1 MKFSALR
8 QLLTD
13 LGFREVPIQ
22 KPFIGFAHRDDPDA
36 WLTFPAYRGNA
47 RVAPHHLFAVRTLLD
62 GWGLME
68 AEDFDRLVGEAP
80 ARHPAPR

>member
-8 QLLTD
+8 RLLPD
-13 LGFREVPIQ
+13 LGFREAPVE
-22 KPFIGFAHRDDPDA
+22 KPFIGFQHGDDPDA
-36 WLTFPAYRGNA
+36 WFVFPAYRGNS
-47 RVAPHHLFAVRTLLD
+47 RVASHHLFAVRTMLD

-68 AEDFDRLVGEAP
+68 ADDFDRLVGAAP